1 MMVSKLGILL
11 LVACLSSCANFEEYS
26 DPSDVPFPS
35 DRLILVSQG
44 IDNNGNTTCTYRK
57 GARELT
63 IVLGPGVFCPTYY

>member
-1 MMVSKLGILL
+1 MASKLEILL
-11 LVACLSSCANFEEYS
+11 LVACLSSCANLDENS
-26 DPSDVPFPS
+26 LPSDAPFPT

-57 GARELT
+57 GSKERN

>member
-1 MMVSKLGILL
+1 MASRLIILL
-11 LVACLSSCANFEEYS
+11 LVAVLSSCANFEE
-26 DPSDVPFPS
+26 DPLPSDAPFPT

-57 GARELT
+57 GAKERN